1 VLSYS
6 TANAIVMT
14 TNSTAVGLINSH
26 GTFVRGGYARGSVS
40 NCLAN
45 LTRVS
50 KGSNA
55 TFRIDSISNT
65 EVVANTSIGSILSL
79 GSINP
84 GDGNY
89 DTPPMITIVEPTI
102 SAGSKYDWIAGISGI
117 SGLFLSNQSAKAA
130 SGTSSTIRNAN
141 ATHLELRRKFYSE
154 SLANNQ
160 QIVSYFANGVVSG
173 IAQITSVIDDT
184 RYLMGNN
191 AIVSSNATS
200 LSGVVSEV
208 KIIDS
213 GFGYDQDEVLTFTSQ
228 SNSSIVFSGTANL
241 LNQGK
246 SRGFWE
252 DNAGKLNSNKYLHD
266 NDYYQEYSYEI
277 QTDIS
282 IDRYA
287 DVLKNL
293 IHVAGTKMFGSVVKQ
308 SKMDVP
314 MMSSGSTITLS

>member
-1 VLSYS
+1 VAETVVQNNFVFSSANSAIANGSLVIAYDGANTLLGNGSIYSTNSTAISVSARSGSLILTQKLVLASNPLVSSNVASVLSYS

-45 LTRVS
+45 LTR
-50 KGSNA
+50 
-55 TFRIDSISNT
+55 
-65 EVVANTSIGSILSL
+65 
-79 GSINP
+79 
-84 GDGNY
+84 DGNY

-102 SAGSKYDWIAGISGI
+102 SAGSKYDWIAGIAGI

-213 GFGYDQDEVLTFTSQ
+213 GFGY
-228 SNSSIVFSGTANL
+228 
-241 LNQGK
+241 
-246 SRGFWE
+246 
-252 DNAGKLNSNKYLHD
+252 
-266 NDYYQEYSYEI
+266 
-277 QTDIS
+277 
-282 IDRYA
+282 
-287 DVLKNL
+287 
-293 IHVAGTKMFGSVVKQ
+293 
-308 SKMDVP
+308 VP